1 MLCILY
7 HTFKKKPPKIK
18 QQPKKRYIYLCSEE
32 TDDTIKTNQVDL
44 PSGHV
49 GTTKTNGSEAVS
61 TPRHVSCRVGPELCS
76 ELPFTA
82 VGSFRR
88 PARERGWGMTPQPPF
103 HSSLLT
109 ACRVP
114 HGHPTW
120 KLENTRTADRVPL
133 AENRVGKQWNR
144 RERQSRF
151 CKGYMLHN
159 GEHVKTLLNDNSE
172 LQTQKSNMICMVG
185 GEKTAEHVHSTS
197 KCRQESK
204 GTYTKL
210 ITDIWSRDDRKSKD
224 FRMISNVSKIFKKNA
239 HVPLA
244 WFNIKSMSKY
254 NHLICFYKIE
264 MPVALAKLS

>member
-1 MLCILY
+1 MTQLRQIRLTC
-7 HTFKKKPPKIK
+7 
-18 QQPKKRYIYLCSEE
+18 
-32 TDDTIKTNQVDL
+32 QVGMWAPQRPMAVRLFPRLGMCPAEWALSSAVSFPSQLWAASDDL
-44 PSGHV
+44 PG
-49 GTTKTNGSEAVS
+49 
-61 TPRHVSCRVGPELCS
+61 
-76 ELPFTA
+76 
-82 VGSFRR
+82 
-88 PARERGWGMTPQPPF
+88 REGEEWPPQPPF